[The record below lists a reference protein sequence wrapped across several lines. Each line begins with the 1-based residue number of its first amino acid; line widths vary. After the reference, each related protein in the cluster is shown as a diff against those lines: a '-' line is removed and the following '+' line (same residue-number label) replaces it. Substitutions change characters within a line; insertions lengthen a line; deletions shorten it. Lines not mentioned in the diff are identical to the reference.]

1 MSLSTE
7 LFRKPNTGNRLDR
20 WNALALK
27 KMGNNGEGIGRREV
41 PNDPPEIRILK
52 RTMWKKRK
60 IRGEGIFLQMY
71 RLYRGGEMRKKCNGW
86 TVRIQSLAI
95 TVLWWLE
102 RAQVSEVDKRWAG
115 QRGPTVDLD
124 VGTSIREK

>member
-60 IRGEGIFLQMY
+60 IRGEGI
-71 RLYRGGEMRKKCNGW
+71 LYRCTDCTEGEKCEKNATAGRSGSRAWPSPCCGGSRERK
-86 TVRIQSLAI
+86 
-95 TVLWWLE
+95 
-102 RAQVSEVDKRWAG
+102 
-115 QRGPTVDLD
+115 
-124 VGTSIREK
+124 